1 MSYILLFIVNYLFVF
16 ALYEIF
22 IVRKAKKDKRKKP
35 MEVKYLINKYDIDIK
50 KLDYNK
56 LLKIISLVSSLD
68 ITIVVFIAYFIRNYL
83 LLIVVSLMLMIILL
97 LVSYDIIGKYVRKK
111 MIK

>member
-1 MSYILLFIVNYLFVF
+1 
-16 ALYEIF
+16 
-22 IVRKAKKDKRKKP
+22 

-56 LLKIISLVSSLD
+56 LLNIISLVSSLD

-97 LVSYDIIGKYVRKK
+97 LVSYYIIGIIYRKK